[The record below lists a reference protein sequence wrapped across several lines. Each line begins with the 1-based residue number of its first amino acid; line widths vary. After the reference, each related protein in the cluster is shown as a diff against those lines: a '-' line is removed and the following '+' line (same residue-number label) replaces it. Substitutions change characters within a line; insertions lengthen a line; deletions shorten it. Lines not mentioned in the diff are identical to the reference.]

1 MSLHRF
7 DWYAY
12 LSQGDELAVAV
23 QLTQLI
29 GQQYSGAAAVR
40 VEGAASDIF
49 RRFAGHHHDLHPHL
63 FVVNNSHKVFSLFSA
78 ETEQG
83 EGAEY
88 LFGVEDPQLE
98 VRTIRYGEEVS
109 RYERPN
115 HGV

>member
-1 MSLHRF
+1 
-7 DWYAY
+7 
-12 LSQGDELAVAV
+12 
-23 QLTQLI
+23 
-29 GQQYSGAAAVR
+29 
-40 VEGAASDIF
+40 
-49 RRFAGHHHDLHPHL
+49 
-63 FVVNNSHKVFSLFSA
+63 LFSA